1 MKKRKEARMSKS
13 EKSGYEAY
21 TPERLKAAY
30 ERICQEY
37 GNRLLDMYGFNKDYS
52 WWVGDKAGSVFC
64 INDCEFSLD
73 MDDVAYLV
81 DNQVEY
87 EVFTAWWEHEIT
99 ELERQ
104 SGGEPYELINLS
116 SWCAGYHGKE
126 GGEIDEP
133 A

>member
-1 MKKRKEARMSKS
+1 
-13 EKSGYEAY
+13 
-21 TPERLKAAY
+21 
-30 ERICQEY
+30 
-37 GNRLLDMYGFNKDYS
+37 
-52 WWVGDKAGSVFC
+52 
-64 INDCEFSLD
+64 

-104 SGGEPYELINLS
+104 SGGEPYELINLN

-126 GGEIDEP
+126 GGESDEP